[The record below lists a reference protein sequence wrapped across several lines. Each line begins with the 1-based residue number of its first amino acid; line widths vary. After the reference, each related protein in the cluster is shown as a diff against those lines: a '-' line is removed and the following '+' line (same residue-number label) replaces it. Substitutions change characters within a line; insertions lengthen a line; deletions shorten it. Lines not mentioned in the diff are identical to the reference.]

1 MQVNKRLG
9 KRPNRTLR
17 VYSVPGTVLTPPL
30 YPGHPDE
37 LSDSTGRP
45 GSSADRSLV
54 PLHDLSR
61 SHPDPRLTVTRRTAL
76 PYWASLE
83 RLTTPIT
90 PYLSTL
96 DSETRPGALLTT
108 QSDSYVTQGLFYRA
122 GPQGKHSTGPGPL
135 MCLSPH
141 LTSLTIVSD
150 SPHIQLLESDDL

>member
-1 MQVNKRLG
+1 M
-9 KRPNRTLR
+9 
-17 VYSVPGTVLTPPL
+17 
-30 YPGHPDE
+30 
-37 LSDSTGRP
+37 
-45 GSSADRSLV
+45 
-54 PLHDLSR
+54 
-61 SHPDPRLTVTRRTAL
+61 AL

-122 GPQGKHSTGPGPL
+122 GPQGERSTGPKPL
-135 MCLSPH
+135 MCLSLH

-150 SPHIQLLESDDL
+150 SPHIQLLESNDL

>member
-1 MQVNKRLG
+1 M
-9 KRPNRTLR
+9 
-17 VYSVPGTVLTPPL
+17 PPQ

-45 GSSADRSLV
+45 GSSADHSLA
-54 PLHDLSR
+54 PLRDLPH
-61 SHPDPRLTVTRRTAL
+61 SHFDPWLVVTRRTAL

-96 DSETRPGALLTT
+96 NSETRPGALLTT
-108 QSDSYVTQGLFYRA
+108 QSDSYVTLGLFNRA
-122 GPQGKHSTGPGPL
+122 GTHGKCSTGLEPL
-135 MCLSPH
+135 TCLSLH

-150 SPHIQLLESDDL
+150 SPHIQLLESDNL